1 MKHEKLNEALS
12 ELQDRHIEEAV
23 RYKKRKPMMR
33 WVAPVAAVLAA
44 AILVGALR
52 WPMNTAPEVPQ
63 FSGKPQSSELQVM
76 DPQKP
81 DNTPQQSGNHTPQ
94 ASIDHGIQLQYLI
107 AKAEYPKM
115 SKNPEIPHG
124 GNYEAWRADQLSM
137 HTQPEGYADS
147 LAAFFSNL
155 NQSILTDNNGKNVAC
170 SPVNIYMALAMLAET
185 TGGESRQQILNAL
198 GVDSIEAIRTQAKQ
212 VWQGHYNDDGLSTS
226 ILANSLWLQE
236 NYGFNLDTA
245 NFLADNYYA
254 SVFQGDLGSEEM
266 NNALK
271 AWLDEQTGGLL
282 KEQIADVSMDPLTV
296 LALASTIYYQVQWA
310 NEFREEKNTEATFHG
325 ATGDTTETFMN
336 RVLSYGPY
344 YWGEHFGAVSLSLED
359 GSRMWLFL
367 PDEGI
372 APEEIVEEVHAFLQA
387 HPHHYGSGYENQKDV
402 RVNLSLPKFDISADL
417 NLTDAL
423 KEMGITDIFD
433 MNESNFTPILPT
445 RDDGYVSDVKHAAR
459 VAIDEKGVTA
469 AAFTLILR
477 CGAAPPPEEEIDFV
491 LDRPFMFCVESQD
504 DLPLFTGIVNDP

>member
-63 FSGKPQSSELQVM
+63 FSGNPQISVPPVQDATGTQDQNPTDS
-76 DPQKP
+76 
-81 DNTPQQSGNHTPQ
+81 
-94 ASIDHGIQLQYLI
+94 LI
-107 AKAEYPKM
+107 FAPENLLPYMVAGVSYPEM
-115 SKNPEIPHG
+115 EKNPEIPNG
-124 GNYEAWRADQLSM
+124 GDNKAWRADQLAL

-147 LAAFFSNL
+147 LDNFWLALNRNL
-155 NQSILTDNNGKNVAC
+155 LANTDGKNVTY
-170 SPVNIYMALAMLAET
+170 SPVNIYMALSMLAEIT
-185 TGGESRQQILNAL
+185 DGESRQQILDSL
-198 GVDSIEAIRTQAKQ
+198 GADSIEAIRTQAKQ

-336 RVLSYGPY
+336 TVLSYGPY
-344 YWGEHFGAVSLSLED
+344 YWSENFGAVALGLED

-367 PDEGI
+367 PDEGVS
-372 APEEIVEEVHAFLQA
+372 PEDIVEEVHNFLQA
-387 HPHHYGSGYENQKDV
+387 HPHHYDSGYENQKDIQ
-402 RVNLSLPKFDISADL
+402 VNLSLPKFDISADMEISD
-417 NLTDAL
+417 TL
-423 KEMGITDIFD
+423 KRIGITDIFD
-433 MNESNFTPILPT
+433 MNDANFTPILPND
-445 RDDGYVSDVKHAAR
+445 DDGYVSGVKHAAR

-477 CGAAPPPEEEIDFV
+477 CGAAAPPEDEIDFV
-491 LDRPFMFCVESQD
+491 LDRPFLFCVESQD

>member
-44 AILVGALR
+44 AILVSTLWKPASLVPGASQLSSN
-52 WPMNTAPEVPQ
+52 PQISNPPESSENQYPTGSLIFAPE
-63 FSGKPQSSELQVM
+63 ELLPYMVAGV
-76 DPQKP
+76 
-81 DNTPQQSGNHTPQ
+81 S
-94 ASIDHGIQLQYLI
+94 
-107 AKAEYPKM
+107 YPEM
-115 SKNPEIPHG
+115 EKNPEIPNG
-124 GNYEAWRADQLSM
+124 GDYQAWRADQLAL

-147 LAAFFSNL
+147 LKNFWLSL
-155 NQSILTDNNGKNVAC
+155 NRNILANADGKNTTY
-170 SPVNIYMALAMLAET
+170 SPVNIYMALSMLAEIT
-185 TGGESRQQILNAL
+185 DGESRRQILDSL
-198 GVDSIEAIRTQAKQ
+198 GADSIEKIRTQANQ
-212 VWQGHYNDDGLSTS
+212 VWLGHYNNDTLSTS

-236 NYGFNLDTA
+236 NYGFDMTIA
-245 NFLADNYYA
+245 DFLAKNYYA

-282 KEQIADVSMDPLTV
+282 KEQIADVGMDPLTV
-296 LALASTIYYQVQWA
+296 LALASTIYYQVQWV

-433 MNESNFTPILPT
+433 MNEANFTPILPT